1 MARLIQKFDG
11 SSLCD
16 PDRIMQAARLVVAAY
31 KEGYEVASVVS
42 ASRQDIKNCLN
53 FAGNLSKQP
62 NIREVQNLL
71 AACEQMTSTLLS
83 VAIESLGCSSR
94 SILAPSLGL
103 ESFKRLNAEEL
114 NSAPVEAC
122 LSKGEIAVIGGIAT
136 ITDAKSLPEG
146 ITDSSDMLAV
156 ALGSAIDADKCECF
170 IGGEGVFVADP
181 MYVIRPGRV
190 NSLAYDQAVEWSRS
204 GANFMSAEA
213 LELASD
219 VQLPLWVRSLPNENS
234 HATLISHRLAV
245 SGDTACGIVVDD
257 NFANLSMTSDC
268 EDGVKE
274 PIKGVASIFLRF
286 GELGIDTDM
295 LFMLS
300 REDQPV
306 HELGFVVK
314 EVMLP
319 QVLRII
325 EANRETLALPL
336 LHVEK
341 GYSRVSVI
349 GNEMSDMPMI
359 VSQIFERLNAAHL
372 PVKLVAT
379 TNMRI
384 SFLIPGEFAGYAVKV
399 IHDVIGYVQHRDEL
413 EFS

>member
-1 MARLIQKFDG
+1 MARLVQKFDG

-16 PDRIMQAARLVVAAY
+16 PERIMQAARLVVAAY
-31 KEGYEVASVVS
+31 KDGYEVASVVS
-42 ASRQDIKNCLN
+42 ASRQDIRNCLS

-62 NIREVQNLL
+62 NIREVHNLL
-71 AACEQMTSTLLS
+71 IACEQMTSTLLS
-83 VAIESLGCSSR
+83 LAIESLGCSSR
-94 SILAPSLGL
+94 SILAPSLGI
-103 ESFKRLNAEEL
+103 ESFKKISADELNAY
-114 NSAPVEAC
+114 PVETC
-122 LSKGEIAVIGGIAT
+122 LGRGEIAVIGGGAT

-146 ITDSSDMLAV
+146 ISDCSDSLAV
-156 ALGSAIDADKCECF
+156 ALGSAIDADKCEYF
-170 IGGEGVFVADP
+170 IGSNGLYVADP
-181 MYVIRPGRV
+181 LYVNRPGKV
-190 NSLAYDQAVEWSRS
+190 SSLAYDQAAEWSRC
-204 GANFMSAEA
+204 GANFMTAEA
-213 LELASD
+213 LELAAD
-219 VQLPLWVRSLPNENS
+219 VQMPLWVRSLPNDNDKG
-234 HATLISHRLAV
+234 TLISHKLAV

-268 EDGVKE
+268 EDGTNE

-314 EVMLP
+314 EEMLP

-325 EANRETLALPL
+325 EANREKLALPL

-349 GNEMSDMPMI
+349 GNEAADMPTI
-359 VSQIFERLNAAHL
+359 VSQIFDRLSAAHL

-379 TNMRI
+379 TNMRV
-384 SFLIPGEFAGYAVKV
+384 SLLIPGEFAGYAVKV
-399 IHDVIGYVQHRDEL
+399 IHDVIGYVQHKDEV